1 MRRNYWVSRAGRSR
15 TVVLVALF
23 GLVAAACGDQAEP
36 TVRLQ
41 NVQADIVFGEIQP
54 PNVAAPANQT
64 TGPLGQADDF
74 AEVDEFD
81 FGDEDDKAH
90 LRGRFQPPPRP
101 IEPCPP
107 AALTE
112 FPDKEASLNVEG
124 KPAVG
129 LYRWVRSG
137 EQTLTAAPTLKIPIS
152 GFEKRLIRAVKAENN
167 TTFTFET
174 VQSEMGSGQIVVTRY
189 RVKTAPTQQ
198 RVGPTDVR
206 VGEPD
211 RGIAIY
217 EIERLDPKTGA
228 SVSTF
233 TPNPPVLILP
243 LPIVPGEAFE
253 GVGFDATNGGSLRI
267 QGSVRKRQQVDA
279 CGEVIDGW
287 LVEGT
292 RTSSGLSPGSSASQP
307 YHYIVATQLG
317 GPIIQEYLESQDSQG
332 SAKVTFRV
340 GQIVPDPLPAD
351 TAGK

>member
-1 MRRNYWVSRAGRSR
+1 MKRNCSVSRGSR
-15 TVVLVALF
+15 TRAVVLVALV
-23 GLVAAACGDQAEP
+23 GLTAAACGEQPEP

-41 NVQADIVFGEIQP
+41 NVQADIVFGEITP
-54 PNVAAPANQT
+54 PTPATPANLT
-64 TGPLGQADDF
+64 SGPVGPIEEDVV
-74 AEVDEFD
+74 EVDEIEF
-81 FGDEDDKAH
+81 DDKGH
-90 LRGRFQPPPRP
+90 LRGRFSAPRP

-107 AALTE
+107 AELTE

-137 EQTLTAAPTLKIPIS
+137 EQQITTPPIKLPVS
-152 GFEKRLIRAVKAENN
+152 GFEKRLIRAVEEESP

-174 VQSEMGSGQIVVTRY
+174 VQSEMGTGQIVVTRY

-198 RVGPTDVR
+198 RIGPTDVR

-217 EIERLDPKTGA
+217 EIERFDPKTAA
-228 SVSTF
+228 SISVF
-233 TPNPPVLILP
+233 APNPPVLVLP

-253 GVGFDATNGGSLRI
+253 GVGVDPATGGSLRI

-279 CGEVIDGW
+279 CGEVVDGW

-292 RTSSGLSPGSSASQP
+292 RTTSGLNPEDSKSQI

-317 GPIIQEYLESQDSQG
+317 GSIVQEYLEAQDATG
-332 SAKVTFRV
+332 SAKITFRT

-351 TAGK
+351 AAS

>member
-1 MRRNYWVSRAGRSR
+1 MFDVRRGRA
-15 TVVLVALF
+15 VVLVALL
-23 GLVAAACGDQAEP
+23 GLVASACGEPAEP

-41 NVQADIVFGEIQP
+41 NVQADIVFGEITP
-54 PNVAAPANQT
+54 PTPAAPANQAS
-64 TGPLGQADDF
+64 GPLGQADDII
-74 AEVDEFD
+74 EVDEIEF
-81 FGDEDDKAH
+81 DDKGH
-90 LRGRFQPPPRP
+90 LTGRFSPPSRP
-101 IEPCPP
+101 VEPCPP
-107 AALTE
+107 AELTE

-124 KPAVG
+124 KPAAG

-137 EQTLTAAPTLKIPIS
+137 EQQLTTPPIKIPVS
-152 GFEKRLIRAVKAENN
+152 GFEKRLIRAVEAESD

-189 RVKTAPTQQ
+189 RVKTVPAQQ

-217 EIERLDPKTGA
+217 EIERFDPKTAA
-228 SVSTF
+228 SISVF
-233 TPNPPVLILP
+233 APNPPVLVLP

-253 GVGFDATNGGSLRI
+253 GVGVDPATGSSLRI

-287 LVEGT
+287 LVEGS
-292 RTSSGLSPGSSASQP
+292 RTTSGLSPEDSATQV

-317 GPIIQEYLESQDSQG
+317 GWITQEYLESQDTTG
-332 SAKVTFRV
+332 SAKITFRT
-340 GQIVPDPLPAD
+340 GQVVPDPLPAD
-351 TAGK
+351 AAAS

>member
-1 MRRNYWVSRAGRSR
+1 MSKSPRRR
-15 TVVLVALF
+15 VLVLLAVF
-23 GLVAAACGDQAEP
+23 GLMASACAEQAEP

-41 NVQADIVFGEIQP
+41 NVQADIVFGEIEP
-54 PNVAAPANQT
+54 PNEAAPANNV
-64 TGPLGQADDF
+64 TGPLGQAEEVI
-74 AEVDEFD
+74 EVDEFE
-81 FGDEDDKAH
+81 FDDKGF
-90 LRGRFQPPPRP
+90 LTRIPPPATP
-101 IEPCPP
+101 VEPCPP

-112 FPDKEASLNVEG
+112 FPDREASLGVEG

-129 LYRWVRSG
+129 LYRWVKSG
-137 EQTLTAAPTLKIPIS
+137 EQTLAAAPTFKLPIS
-152 GFEKRLIRAVKAENN
+152 GFEKRIIRAVEQENP

-174 VQSEMGSGQIVVTRY
+174 VQSEMGSGEIVVTRY

-206 VGEPD
+206 IGEPD

-217 EIERLDPKTGA
+217 QIERFDPKTGA
-228 SVSTF
+228 SKSTF
-233 TPNPPVLILP
+233 TPTPPVLVLP

-253 GVGFDATNGGSLRI
+253 GVGVDATSGATLRI

-292 RTSSGLSPGSSASQP
+292 RTSSGGAATSSAPQV

-317 GPIIQEYLESQDSQG
+317 GQIIQEYLESQDATG

-340 GQIVPDPLPAD
+340 GQDEPDPLPAD
-351 TAGK
+351 ASAS

>member
-1 MRRNYWVSRAGRSR
+1 MSRGRRSRA
-15 TVVLVALF
+15 VVLIALL
-23 GLVAAACGDQAEP
+23 GLVAAACGEQAEP

-41 NVQADIVFGEIQP
+41 NVQADIVFGEITP
-54 PNVAAPANQT
+54 PPPPAPANFSG
-64 TGPLGQADDF
+64 GPVGQIEDVV
-74 AEVDEFD
+74 EVDEIEF
-81 FGDEDDKAH
+81 DDKGF
-90 LRGRFQPPPRP
+90 LTRLPPRAAP

-137 EQTLTAAPTLKIPIS
+137 EQMLAAAPTFKIPVS
-152 GFEKRLIRAVKAENN
+152 GFEKRLIRAVEAEND

-174 VQSEMGSGQIVVTRY
+174 VQSEMGTGQIVVTRY

-211 RGIAIY
+211 RGVAIY
-217 EIERLDPKTGA
+217 QIERFDPKTGA
-228 SVSTF
+228 SISTF
-233 TPNPPVLILP
+233 TPTPPVLILP
-243 LPIVPGEAFE
+243 LPIVPGEAF
-253 GVGFDATNGGSLRI
+253 DATGIDPGSGSSLRI
-267 QGSVRKRQQVDA
+267 SGSVRKRQQVDA

-292 RTSSGLSPGSSASQP
+292 RTTSGLSPEDSATQT

-317 GPIIQEYLESQDSQG
+317 GAIIQEYLESSNTTG
-332 SAKVTFRV
+332 SAKITFRV
-340 GQIVPDPLPAD
+340 GQTVPDPLPAD
-351 TAGK
+351 AAS